1 MYSRYEFNSTRKKI
15 ISELES
21 IMYKPE
27 SKTSLTAMEYDAIKT
42 ARNFI
47 KQMYLS
53 AEYEHEHQ

>member
-1 MYSRYEFNSTRKKI
+1 MYSRYEFNPTRKKI
-15 ISELES
+15 ISELNA
-21 IMYKPE
+21 MLE
-27 SKTSLTAMEYDAIKT
+27 SKDVRCNMTSMEHDAIKT